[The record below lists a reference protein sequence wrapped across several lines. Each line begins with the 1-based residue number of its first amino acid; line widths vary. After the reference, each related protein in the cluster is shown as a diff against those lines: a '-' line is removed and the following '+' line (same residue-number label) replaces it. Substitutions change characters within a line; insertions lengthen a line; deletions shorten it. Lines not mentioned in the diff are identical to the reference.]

1 MKRIVGLLGWLGV
14 VLVLG
19 AVALRFATPEHDSW
33 YRGLALAGLI
43 VTAIYAL
50 SQWRDVARTFQG
62 RNVRY
67 GSIAAASVLVFLAI
81 LIAINYIGARENKR
95 WDLTA
100 NQQYSLSD
108 QTKKIL
114 QSFGKPVTVKVF
126 QDPQQNQADRDALS
140 EYQYAST
147 NFQPQFIDANA
158 DPTQAT
164 SYKITTLP
172 TLVFEY
178 DGRSERTNATDE
190 SSVTNSLKKLL
201 EGKAKKIYFV
211 LGHGEHDVTDAQ
223 SKVGYSA
230 LADALKTDNFDVAS
244 FTLAQTGKVPDDAT
258 LVAVGGPKTD
268 YFPAEV
274 DALRAYLKRGGKIL
288 LMLDP
293 PDYNKTT
300 NTIAP
305 PLTNL
310 IALAHEWGI
319 DVGSDL
325 VVDVSGV
332 GQAFGASEAVP
343 IAGPAQGSTNPIVQN
358 FNFITAFPLARS
370 ASAIPGG
377 VNGHVAQKLLETSD
391 RSWAE
396 TDLKDLFASGK
407 VSMDADKGDKAGP
420 ITIASAASGAAPDAP
435 AAAAGSPAPEA
446 RVVVFGDSDFVSN
459 SALGIQGNR
468 DLTLNAANWLAQQE
482 NLIAIHPRDPQDRG
496 VQLTADQGARI
507 FWLAILIIPGLLF
520 LNGFRVW
527 WKRR

>member
-1 MKRIVGLLGWLGV
+1 VKRLFGLLGWLGV

-19 AVALRFATPEHDSW
+19 AVAMRFAAPEHDTW

-62 RNVRY
+62 RNVKY
-67 GSIAAASVLVFLAI
+67 GSIAAASVVVFLAI
-81 LIAINYIGARENKR
+81 LVAINYIGARENKR

-114 QSFGKPVTVKVF
+114 QSFTKPLTVKVF
-126 QDPQQNQADRDALS
+126 QDPQQNTADRDALS
-140 EYQYAST
+140 EYQYAAP
-147 NFQPQFIDANA
+147 NFQPQFIDANG
-158 DPTQAT
+158 DPTQANA
-164 SYKITTLP
+164 YKITTLP
-172 TLVFEY
+172 TVVFEY
-178 DGRSERTNATDE
+178 DGRTERTNGTDE

-211 LGHGEHDVTDAQ
+211 QGHGEHDTADTQ
-223 SKVGYSA
+223 GKIGYGA
-230 LADALKTDNFDVAS
+230 FADALKTDNFDVAS
-244 FTLAQTGKVPDDAT
+244 LTLAQAGKVPDDAT
-258 LVAVGGPKTD
+258 LVAVAGPKTD
-268 YFPAEV
+268 FFPAEV
-274 DALRAYLKRGGKIL
+274 DALRAYLKRGGKVL

-300 NTIAP
+300 SAVAP

-319 DVGSDL
+319 DVGNDL
-325 VVDVSGV
+325 VVDVSGM
-332 GQAFGASEAVP
+332 GQMIGASEAVP
-343 IAGPAQGSTNPIVQN
+343 IAMPAQGTTSPIVQD
-358 FNFITAFPLARS
+358 FKMLTAFPLARS

-377 VNGHVAQKLLETSD
+377 VNGHVAQKLLETSE

-396 TDLKDLFASGK
+396 TDLKALFATNK
-407 VSMDADKGDKAGP
+407 VEMNADKGDKAGP

-435 AAAAGSPAPEA
+435 AAVAGSPAPEA

-468 DLTLNAANWLAQQE
+468 DLILNAANWLAQQE
-482 NLIAIHPRDPQDRG
+482 SLIAIHPRDPQDRG
-496 VQLTADQGARI
+496 VQLTADQGVRI
-507 FWLAILIIPGLLF
+507 FWLAIVIIPGLLF